1 MDKEKE
7 LKKLLAEERVRSNN
21 RRSNFEKLREIHLKL
36 QEDYLA
42 SKGELKEVLEH
53 TKAIKQRQDEELQQV
68 KGQLEEKLKQVDF
81 YLNELKEKEKF
92 EEQFKEKCKQEI
104 EELGQRMKKECE
116 CLRLE
121 KMRLVSEKGLLKQ
134 RLEHVEQECEI
145 AARNLMLEHQN
156 ELAALTK
163 EKDDLRA
170 QFREAKKHP
179 DYEKLV
185 KLTNENQQL
194 KEQLAAL
201 RALVDETVEKY
212 RLIDDERERLIAKQN
227 EKLKS
232 QEAKLAN
239 GEQETERQRL
249 EAQQLRANMVA
260 LDGQLK
266 AMKNSLADERA
277 AREQLA
283 AQHAN
288 ELRRKQKEKDE
299 LRQHLKEEKIK
310 FELEID
316 KLKQEKKSRFMCVIA
331 LLALLAA
338 SQLAATNLHVHSTC
352 SLDMF
357 IGYVRHSGP
366 HLHAIFELCD
376 PFTSLVSVVNTDS
389 DL

>member
-21 RRSNFEKLREIHLKL
+21 WRSNFQKLKDIHLKL

-68 KGQLEEKLKQVDF
+68 KGQLEEKLKQVDY
-81 YLNELKEKEKF
+81 YLNELREKEKC
-92 EEQFKEKCKQEI
+92 EEQFKEKCKQELD
-104 EELGQRMKKECE
+104 ELGQRMKKECE

-121 KMRLVSEKGLLKQ
+121 KMRLASEKGLLKQ
-134 RLEHVEQECEI
+134 KLEHVEQECEI
-145 AARNLMLEHQN
+145 AARAMMLEHQN
-156 ELAALTK
+156 ELAALAK
-163 EKDDLRA
+163 EKDELRT

-194 KEQLAAL
+194 KEQLAGL
-201 RALVDETVEKY
+201 HALVDEADEKY
-212 RLIDDERERLIAKQN
+212 RRIDDERERLIAKQN

-232 QEAKLAN
+232 QEAKLAS
-239 GEQETERQRL
+239 GEQENERQRQ
-249 EAQQLRANMVA
+249 EVQQSRTDLAA

-266 AMKNSLADERA
+266 GLKNSLKDEQA

-283 AQHAN
+283 HQHAN
-288 ELRRKQKEKDE
+288 ELKRKQKEKDE

-316 KLKQEKKSRFMCVIA
+316 KLKQEKKSRFKCE
-331 LLALLAA
+331 LLSA
-338 SQLAATNLHVHSTC
+338 NLHVEC
-352 SLDMF
+352 AN
-357 IGYVRHSGP
+357 
-366 HLHAIFELCD
+366 LHAVFVLLCD
-376 PFTSLVSVVNTDS
+376 LCMIIER
-389 DL
+389 